1 MLRRFLQFL
10 LRLAYRYRAY
20 GAEALQTPGPVLL
33 IPNHVSWLDWLFLYV
48 LLDRDWKF
56 VVSRQVAGYSLL
68 HRWIMINRRTFP
80 IDHHSPY
87 AVKRLAEFVEG
98 GGRLVLFAEGQIS
111 RTGSLMK
118 VYEGAGLLLHK
129 TRAQVILAYL
139 RGANRLRWSR
149 QPGWRRWW
157 PRITA
162 HFTPPQSPPEAPAH
176 RAAEARH
183 RLTAWLQRAMMEH
196 QFQVEHAF
204 GPDHLVEA
212 VVEAARR
219 VPSHTALQDVTM
231 QEVSYR
237 RLLVGADL
245 LGRRLLQRLDPQAE
259 RVGVLLPNVNAAPMT
274 LLALW
279 SRGRVPA
286 ILNYSTGLE
295 IMRRCCQIAGLRQVV
310 TSRTFLAKAGLD
322 VKPLNR
328 AGIELIFLEDVRA
341 GIGTMER
348 LGGLLRHG
356 LRPRTLSR
364 IRHHHAPGAGAQTT
378 AVILF
383 TSGSEGLPKGV
394 ELSHGN
400 LLANLRQMLAVI
412 AVLDSDRVFNALP
425 LFHSFGLTVG
435 TLLGLVRGL
444 YVFLYPSPLHYRMIP
459 SMVYD
464 RQATILLSTN
474 TFLHGYARN
483 GHPYDFHTV
492 RLIFSGAEKL
502 QPETARVWADRFGVR
517 VFEGYGVTECSP
529 VVSANTPLAPRAGS
543 TGQLLPGMAW
553 RLEPVDGV
561 RQGGRLHLRGP
572 NVMKGYLNPEANARF
587 QAAGCWHDTGDIAWV
602 DEDGFL
608 YILGRVKRFAKIGGE
623 MISLTA
629 VEEALWAALPEL
641 GERLELAVVSRPDPE
656 KGESLVLV
664 TNDARLTLEAARDIL
679 RRRGLSNLYVP
690 RERVVVG
697 EIPKLGTGK
706 VNHRALTELVVGGA
720 GGETARGSAAST
732 R

>member
-1 MLRRFLQFL
+1 MLRRLLRFL

-20 GAEALQTPGPVLL
+20 GVEALQTPGPVLL

-48 LLDRDWKF
+48 LLDLDWKF
-56 VVSRQVAGYSLL
+56 VVSRQAAGYSFL

-80 IDHHSPY
+80 IDNHSPY
-87 AVKRLAEFVEG
+87 AVKRLAEFLEG

-129 TRAQVILAYL
+129 TRARVILCYL

-162 HFTPPQSPPEAPAH
+162 HFAPPQSPPETPAH
-176 RAAEARH
+176 RAAEARE
-183 RLTAWLQRAMMEH
+183 RLTVWLQRAMMEQ
-196 QFQVEHAF
+196 QFQVEQAL
-204 GPDHLVEA
+204 GPDHVVDA
-212 VVEAARR
+212 VVEAARPVASR
-219 VPSHTALQDVTM
+219 TALQDVTM

-245 LGRRLLQRLDPQAE
+245 LGRRLAERLDPQAR
-259 RVGVLLPNVNAAPMT
+259 RVGVLLPNVNAAPIT

-286 ILNYSTGLE
+286 ILNYTTGPE
-295 IMRRCCQIAGLRQVV
+295 IMRRCCEVAGLRQVV
-310 TSRTFLAKAGLD
+310 TSRAFLERAKLE
-322 VKPLNR
+322 VEPLTR
-328 AGIELIFLEDVRA
+328 AGIELIYLEDVRA
-341 GIGTMER
+341 GIRTPER
-348 LGGLLRHG
+348 LWGLIRHT

-364 IRHHHAPGAGAQTT
+364 IRRRHAPAAGRDT
-378 AVILF
+378 AAVVLF

-400 LLANLRQMLAVI
+400 LLANLRQMLSVI

-435 TLLGLVRGL
+435 TVLGLVRGL

-459 SMVYD
+459 SVVYD

-474 TFLHGYARN
+474 TFLHGYARSA
-483 GHPYDFHTV
+483 HPYDFHTV

-502 QPETARVWADRFGVR
+502 QPETARLWADKFGVR

-529 VVSANTPLAPRAGS
+529 VVSANTPLAPRPGS
-543 TGQLLPGMAW
+543 TGQLLPGMEW

-561 RQGGRLHLRGP
+561 REGGRLHLRGP

-587 QAAGCWHDTGDIAWV
+587 QAAGCWHDTGDIARV

-623 MISLTA
+623 MVSLTA
-629 VEEALWAALPEL
+629 VEEALWGAFPEL
-641 GERLELAVVSRPDPE
+641 GGKLELAVVSRRDAE
-656 KGESLVLV
+656 KGETLVLV
-664 TNDARLTLEAARDIL
+664 TNDSRLTLEAARDVI

-690 RERVVVG
+690 RERVVIG

-706 VNHRALTELVVGGA
+706 VNHRALSELVEAGAQAGA
-720 GGETARGSAAST
+720 G
-732 R
+732 

>member
-1 MLRRFLQFL
+1 MRRLLRFL

-20 GAEALQTPGPVLL
+20 GVEALQTPGPVLL

-48 LLDRDWKF
+48 LLDLDWKF
-56 VVSRQVAGYSLL
+56 VVSRQAAGYSFL

-80 IDHHSPY
+80 IDNHSPY
-87 AVKRLAEFVEG
+87 AVKRLAEFLEG

-129 TRAQVILAYL
+129 TRARVILCYL

-162 HFTPPQSPPEAPAH
+162 HFAPPQSPPETPAH
-176 RAAEARH
+176 RAAEARE
-183 RLTAWLQRAMMEH
+183 RLTVWLQRAMMEQ
-196 QFQVEHAF
+196 QFQVEQAL
-204 GPDHLVEA
+204 GPDHVVDA
-212 VVEAARR
+212 VVEAARPVASR
-219 VPSHTALQDVTM
+219 TALQDVTM

-245 LGRRLLQRLDPQAE
+245 LGRRLAERLDPQAR
-259 RVGVLLPNVNAAPMT
+259 RVGVLLPNVNAAPIT

-286 ILNYSTGLE
+286 ILNYTTGPE
-295 IMRRCCQIAGLRQVV
+295 IMQRCCEVAGLRQVV
-310 TSRTFLAKAGLD
+310 TSRAFLERAKLE
-322 VKPLNR
+322 VEPLTR
-328 AGIELIFLEDVRA
+328 AGIELIYLEDVRA
-341 GIGTMER
+341 GIRTPER
-348 LGGLLRHG
+348 LWGLIRHT

-364 IRHHHAPGAGAQTT
+364 IRRRHAPAAGRDT
-378 AVILF
+378 AAVVLF

-400 LLANLRQMLAVI
+400 LLANLRQMLSVI

-435 TLLGLVRGL
+435 TVLGLVRGL

-459 SMVYD
+459 SVVYD

-474 TFLHGYARN
+474 TFLHGYARSA
-483 GHPYDFHTV
+483 HPYDFHTV

-502 QPETARVWADRFGVR
+502 QPETARLWADKFGVR

-529 VVSANTPLAPRAGS
+529 VVSANTPLAPRPGS
-543 TGQLLPGMAW
+543 TGQLLPGMEW

-561 RQGGRLHLRGP
+561 REGGRLHLRGP

-587 QAAGCWHDTGDIAWV
+587 QAAGCWHDTGDIARV

-623 MISLTA
+623 MVSLTA
-629 VEEALWAALPEL
+629 VEEALWGAFPEL
-641 GERLELAVVSRPDPE
+641 GGKLELAVVSRRDAE
-656 KGESLVLV
+656 KGETLVLV
-664 TNDARLTLEAARDIL
+664 TNDSRLTLEAARDVI

-690 RERVVVG
+690 RERVVIG

-706 VNHRALTELVVGGA
+706 VNHRALSELVEAGAQAGA
-720 GGETARGSAAST
+720 G
-732 R
+732 